1 MIYMIRLIFMK
12 KVLTMI
18 NKIKMIF
25 MKKVLTMIYMIRLIF
40 MKKVLTMFNEIKM
53 IFMKKESDLP
63 LTKNK
68 IIVITKIKQIT
79 VQTMTA
85 AYCKEL
91 GIDTPF

>member
-1 MIYMIRLIFMK
+1 MIYMIRL
-12 KVLTMI
+12 
-18 NKIKMIF
+18 IF

-40 MKKVLTMFNEIKM
+40 MKKVLTMFNEIKMIFMKKVLTMINKIKM